1 MSESDRGQ
9 ERGLFPATRLSAI
22 EAAQSH
28 DPELRQRAQER
39 IAAVYWKP
47 IYLYLRLKH
56 RCSPDLAEDLT
67 QEFFAQL
74 LARQLLAKYEPAKGR
89 LRGYL
94 RVCVDGLVANTRR
107 DRARLKRGGGAA
119 PISLDFR
126 TAEAELNQ
134 VAEAADLQPDQL
146 FEREWMR
153 SVLARAIQRLSE
165 ECFARGKAHCFA
177 LFEQYD
183 LEPADPPPTYQQLA
197 ERFALSVSD
206 VTNALAFARRELR
219 RIVGELIRDTTANEE
234 ECRSEL
240 RTLFGG
246 PST

>member
-1 MSESDRGQ
+1 MNESDRGQ

-28 DPELRQRAQER
+28 DPELRERAQER

-47 IYLYLRLKH
+47 IYLYLRLEH
-56 RCSPDLAEDLT
+56 RCAPELAEDLT
-67 QEFFAQL
+67 QEFFSQL
-74 LARQLLAKYEPAKGR
+74 LARQLLAKYEPSKGR

-107 DRARLKRGGGAA
+107 DQARLKRGGGAA

-126 TAEAELNQ
+126 SAETELNQ
-134 VAEAADLQPDQL
+134 VAAPADLQPDQL

-153 SVLARAIQRLSE
+153 SILASAIERLREECLARD
-165 ECFARGKAHCFA
+165 KADCFA

-183 LEPADPPPTYQQLA
+183 LEPTDPPPTYQQLA

-219 RIVGELIRDTTANEE
+219 RIARELIRATTSTEE